1 MYYGNLDSEMWF
13 DFEVSEELQ
22 QQDQQNSAMRGY
34 ENKLWAV
41 HRKDLHKTQQT
52 HWASQPQET
61 LWGAAVSRQGS
72 Q

>member
-1 MYYGNLDSEMWF
+1 
-13 DFEVSEELQ
+13 
-22 QQDQQNSAMRGY
+22 MRGY

-72 Q
+72 QYEHMVDRYEAMVKGYEHMAKGVWQHGKRT